1 MTPCF
6 LLGVSR
12 AYLVGGGLHLYPT
25 WGDDPNIPSNSSRD
39 LYIFVSFAWRSP
51 TTLEIGVVEFV
62 VGTNNGKRLHPYLAR
77 DLDSEPS
84 LSSVAVGRTG
94 PRDPTYSL

>member
-1 MTPCF
+1 MTPRF
-6 LLGVSR
+6 FLGVSR

-62 VGTNNGKRLHPYLAR
+62 VGTY
-77 DLDSEPS
+77 
-84 LSSVAVGRTG
+84 
-94 PRDPTYSL
+94 